1 MVPPA
6 SHRISRVL
14 RYSGTGWLSSGFAY
28 GSFTLFGGAF
38 QRASATL
45 PQCLVAGPQPQ
56 RACSLVWPVSLSLAT
71 TQEID
76 VSFFSSGYLDVSVP
90 RVPFSETMD
99 SSQDDWTLLQ
109 PGFPIRTSTDQ
120 CLLAAPRS
128 LSQLATSFFGV
139 WCLGIRP
146 VLLFA

>member
-45 PQCLVAGPQPQ
+45 PQCLHAGPQPQ
-56 RACSLVWPVSLSLAT
+56 RACSLVWPLSLSLAA

-90 RVPFSETMD
+90 RVPFSETMY
-99 SSQDDWTLLQ
+99 SSQDGWTLLQ
-109 PGFPIRTSTDQ
+109 PGFPIRISTNQ

-128 LSQLATSFFGV
+128 FSQLATSFFGV
-139 WCLGIRP
+139 WCLGIHP
-146 VLLFA
+146 MLLFA

>member
-45 PQCLVAGPQPQ
+45 PQCHYAGPQPR
-56 RACSLVWPVSLSLAT
+56 RACSPVWPLSLSLAA

-90 RVPFSETMD
+90 RVPFSGTMD
-99 SSQDDWTLLQ
+99 SFQDDRTFLR
-109 PGFPIRTSTDQ
+109 PGFPIQISTDQ

-128 LSQLATSFFGV
+128 FSQLATSFFGV

-146 VLLFA
+146 VLFFA

>member
-6 SHRISRVL
+6 SRRISRVL
-14 RYSGTGWLSSGFAY
+14 RYSGTSWLSSGFVY

-38 QRASATL
+38 QRASTTL

-56 RACSLVWPVSLSLAT
+56 KACSLVWPVSLSLAT
-71 TQEID
+71 TQEVD
-76 VSFFSSGYLDVSVP
+76 VSFSSSGYLDVSVP
-90 RVPFSETMD
+90 RVPFNGTMD
-99 SSQDDWTLLQ
+99 SFHDDWALPQ
-109 PGFPIRTSTDQ
+109 PGFPIRISTVQ

-128 LSQLATSFFGV
+128 FSQLATSFFGV

>member
-45 PQCLVAGPQPQ
+45 PQCHYAGPQPR
-56 RACSLVWPVSLSLAT
+56 RACSPVWPLSLSLAA

-76 VSFFSSGYLDVSVP
+76 VSFSSSGYLDVSVP
-90 RVPFSETMD
+90 RVPFCETMD
-99 SSQDDWTLLQ
+99 SSHDDWTLLQ
-109 PGFPIRTSTDQ
+109 PGFPIRISTNQ

-128 LSQLATSFFGV
+128 FSQLATSFFGV
-139 WCLGIRP
+139 WCPGIHP
-146 VLLFA
+146 VLFFA

>member
-45 PQCLVAGPQPQ
+45 PQCHYAGPQPR
-56 RACSLVWPVSLSLAT
+56 RACSPVWPLSLSLAA

-76 VSFFSSGYLDVSVP
+76 VSFSSSGYLDVSVP
-90 RVPFSETMD
+90 RVPFCGTMN
-99 SSQDDWTLLQ
+99 SFHDDWTLLQ
-109 PGFPIRTSTDQ
+109 PGFPIRISTNQ

-128 LSQLATSFFGV
+128 FSQLATSFFGV
-139 WCLGIRP
+139 WCPGIHP
-146 VLLFA
+146 VLFFA